1 MKVVG
6 RVTAGS
12 GGRQGDRNRERQST
26 GRGATEENRASEGT
40 GGERKSESLSSAA
53 EMSDLVCRCRALS
66 EARAVI
72 TRALFTHTDTHSVE
86 SFFATRR
93 TFAEIFFVLP
103 LFSLYIKLINC
114 SPELPAAP
122 LWSQLSLL
130 RLPLPGKH
138 QRCTLWP
145 IVERGG
151 EGQQDV
157 RDRQ

>member
-1 MKVVG
+1 MKIVG

-12 GGRQGDRNRERQST
+12 GGRQSDCNRERPNAGRAVT
-26 GRGATEENRASEGT
+26 GENRASEGT
-40 GGERKSESLSSAA
+40 GGEGKSESLSSAA
-53 EMSDLVCRCRALS
+53 EMSDLVCRCHELS
-66 EARAVI
+66 GARAVI

-93 TFAEIFFVLP
+93 TFAEISFVPP

-130 RLPLPGKH
+130 WLPLPGKH

-145 IVERGG
+145 IVEGG
-151 EGQQDV
+151 GGQQDV
-157 RDRQ
+157 RDQQ

>member
-1 MKVVG
+1 M
-6 RVTAGS
+6 
-12 GGRQGDRNRERQST
+12 
-26 GRGATEENRASEGT
+26 
-40 GGERKSESLSSAA
+40 SSAA
-53 EMSDLVCRCRALS
+53 EMSDLVCRCRELS
-66 EARAVI
+66 GARTVI

-86 SFFATRR
+86 SFFVTRR

-145 IVERGG
+145 IVERGWGVNGTSVTSSRNLGIFRVFFCG
-151 EGQQDV
+151 EKHDQRCQN
-157 RDRQ
+157 RIWHTHK